1 MPTARSG
8 FAIAVFQNKIYV
20 FGGATSETDYTGV
33 NEVYDPVTNTW
44 TAKASMPTA
53 RADLSASV
61 VGDKIY
67 LIGGKKHL
75 GVDPYYSEVDVNEA
89 YDPVNDAWTT
99 KSPMPAS
106 GFGYA
111 SAVADGKIYVIGGAH
126 KFWTEWDISDLNSN
140 RVYNP
145 ENDSWSVSANLPT
158 AVSYAAAAA
167 TADFVAPKRIYVF
180 GGHTQASN
188 ASGLVQAYDVATN
201 AWRSGASMPTGRLY
215 SGVAVVNDVLY
226 AIGGFDGEN
235 WLNANEEYLPVGYGT
250 LPPELRIASPEEKV
264 YNVSS
269 IRLLVSAN
277 RVTSWLGY
285 SLDNHANV
293 TVKGDT
299 ELSGLSQGSHS
310 IVVYGNDTFG
320 NMGASGVVS
329 FSVDTV
335 PPRVVV
341 LVPEDAT
348 YGGTD
353 IQTEFTVDEPVSW
366 MAYSLD
372 GQDNVTVTGNVT
384 LAVLENGAH
393 SLKVYATDLYGNT
406 GVSRTVRFS
415 IEPFPTVWV
424 VAVAVTITIA
434 VAAGY
439 LLIKRRKTITTK
451 KTK

>member
-1 MPTARSG
+1 
-8 FAIAVFQNKIYV
+8 
-20 FGGATSETDYTGV
+20 
-33 NEVYDPVTNTW
+33 
-44 TAKASMPTA
+44 
-53 RADLSASV
+53 L
-61 VGDKIY
+61 
-67 LIGGKKHL
+67 
-75 GVDPYYSEVDVNEA
+75 
-89 YDPVNDAWTT
+89 
-99 KSPMPAS
+99 
-106 GFGYA
+106 
-111 SAVADGKIYVIGGAH
+111 
-126 KFWTEWDISDLNSN
+126 
-140 RVYNP
+140 
-145 ENDSWSVSANLPT
+145 
-158 AVSYAAAAA
+158 
-167 TADFVAPKRIYVF
+167 
-180 GGHTQASN
+180 
-188 ASGLVQAYDVATN
+188 
-201 AWRSGASMPTGRLY
+201 
-215 SGVAVVNDVLY
+215 GVAVVNDVLY

-250 LPPELRIASPEEKV
+250 LPPDLRIVSPEQKV
-264 YNVSS
+264 YNASS

-320 NMGASGVVS
+320 NMGVSDAVS

-372 GQDNVTVTGNVT
+372 EQNNVTVTGNVT

-406 GVSRTVRFS
+406 GASRTVRFS

-434 VAAGY
+434 VATGY